1 MRVMIHLYQVLQM
14 RKLELQPSGDGCNS
28 VIMVNLRCH
37 AEIISV
43 LHQYKKIKEHW
54 AFYGA
59 LRQLSLLMEGC
70 KDEVLQG

>member
-1 MRVMIHLYQVLQM
+1 MRVMVHLYQVLQM
-14 RKLELQPSGDGCNS
+14 REFESQPSGDGCNS
-28 VIMVNLRCH
+28 VIMVSLECH
-37 AEIISV
+37 AEIISG
-43 LHQYKKIKEHW
+43 LHQHKNIEEHW